1 MADAV
6 PLSKNDAYPES
17 ALFRAVCIGVDA
29 LGVYAFLNLLPD
41 VVAWFEGGLQQEAGL
56 IGDVLKVPDEG
67 RTVFAGLQV
76 LDQIGIFGEAV
87 AAGGKEVGKLFL
99 KFGTGD
105 VMGL

>member
-1 MADAV
+1 MTAY
-6 PLSKNDAYPES
+6 SKA
-17 ALFRAVCIGVDA
+17 ALFRAVSVSVDA
-29 LGVYAFLNLLPD
+29 FGVHAFLNLLPD
-41 VVAWFEGGLQQEAGL
+41 VVAWFEGGLEQEAGL

-76 LDQIGIFGEAV
+76 LDQIGIFGNAV

-105 VMGL
+105 VVGLGIGILRCH